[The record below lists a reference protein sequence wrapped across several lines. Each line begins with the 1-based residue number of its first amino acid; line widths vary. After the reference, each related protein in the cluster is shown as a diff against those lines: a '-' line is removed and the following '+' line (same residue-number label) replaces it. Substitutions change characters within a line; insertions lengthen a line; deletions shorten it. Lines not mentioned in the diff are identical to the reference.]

1 MLIYGHKTYNGTS
14 RVKVRMIAHTGMR
27 DRGVKFANFQVLR
40 DTKMPAILIEGGF
53 VDSTD
58 RGWNMNSL
66 TIEPV
71 VNAVT
76 VELFDVYTTTYFLS
90 EVMTLEDHKEVE

>member
-1 MLIYGHKTYNGTS
+1 
-14 RVKVRMIAHTGMR
+14 
-27 DRGVKFANFQVLR
+27 
-40 DTKMPAILIEGGF
+40 
-53 VDSTD
+53 
-58 RGWNMNSL
+58 MNSL

-90 EVMTLEDHKEVE
+90 EAMTLEDHKEVE

>member
-1 MLIYGHKTYNGTS
+1 
-14 RVKVRMIAHTGMR
+14 
-27 DRGVKFANFQVLR
+27 
-40 DTKMPAILIEGGF
+40 
-53 VDSTD
+53 
-58 RGWNMNSL
+58 MNSL